1 MESTEMIKKFK
12 QTHPSLGKEIHVF
25 KKVNQAYV
33 LIFFRDETVILY
45 AAYEDTYHHVKL
57 FESIRDIS
65 EGEYRKGIG
74 NLIKARMMS
83 LGLNQ
88 TEIVKQ
94 CKVNRDTLSRY
105 IMGKTTPSIYTLA
118 EIANVLE
125 CRVDALL
132 PHKWIRRI
140 ITA

>member
-12 QTHPSLGKEIHVF
+12 QNHLSLGRKIYGF
-25 KKVNQAYV
+25 KKVNQTHV

-74 NLIKARMMS
+74 NLIKERMRF
-83 LGLNQ
+83 LGM
-88 TEIVKQ
+88 KQ
-94 CKVNRDTLSRY
+94 CDLVDGCDYGRNAISSYVN
-105 IMGKTTPSIYTLA
+105 GKTTPNIYIL
-118 EIANVLE
+118 EQIAFVLD
-125 CRVDALL
+125 CDVKDLL
-132 PHKWIRRI
+132 PEKWVLLD
-140 ITA
+140 